1 MVMVV
6 DDRLTASTVLV
17 FLFYDG
23 GAVGRLSLFNY
34 GRVVPI
40 PIVVVVLAHS
50 YASANRANAY
60 PNPNI
65 ISEGGRGES
74 RCGSQNQYELHQK
87 SPPVI

>member
-6 DDRLTASTVLV
+6 DDRLTPSTVLV

-23 GAVGRLSLFNY
+23 GAVGRLSLFDY

-40 PIVVVVLAHS
+40 PVVIVVFAHS

-60 PNPNI
+60 PNTNI
-65 ISEGGRGES
+65 SARAGVVRTAAVARINANFIRNLL
-74 RCGSQNQYELHQK
+74 R
-87 SPPVI
+87 

>member
-1 MVMVV
+1 
-6 DDRLTASTVLV
+6 
-17 FLFYDG
+17 
-23 GAVGRLSLFNY
+23 
-34 GRVVPI
+34 
-40 PIVVVVLAHS
+40 VVLAHS

-60 PNPNI
+60 PNTNI